1 MKFKTFR
8 LIWLNG
14 KSEIVKGTSIADAF
28 TRAGYGAGALGALD
42 YYETVKGAEAND

>member
-1 MKFKTFR
+1 MKIKTFQ
-8 LIWLNG
+8 LFWLNG

-42 YYETVKGAEAND
+42 YYKEVKEYRDD